1 MAEKSRFRNTEIE
14 TLNQE
19 LEGIENSLPNTNT
32 KFGSKKINELDAKEV
47 LKILEDYGVLE
58 VQGNVARLARIL
70 VKVLTTTQLADTF
83 EINSNINAKSE
94 AAKIVLD
101 E

>member
-47 LKILEDYGVLE
+47 IKIL
-58 VQGNVARLARIL
+58 
-70 VKVLTTTQLADTF
+70 
-83 EINSNINAKSE
+83 
-94 AAKIVLD
+94 
-101 E
+101 